1 MASKICS
8 KCATLFGCSS
18 ETSGYWC
25 ENVFIDLE
33 TLNEIKKQ
41 FDNCLCPTCLNKYE
55 IKQEKGII
63 I

>member
-1 MASKICS
+1 MANKICS
-8 KCATLFGCSS
+8 KCTELFDCTSESSGC
-18 ETSGYWC
+18 WC
-25 ENVFIDLE
+25 STIFIDLE

-41 FDNCLCPTCLNKYE
+41 YDNCLCPTCLNKYE